1 MKRRSIEMM
10 DKIRSIYWDKYDGFL
25 LDYGLKRVDREEH
38 LKRVYKLD
46 NDFVYIDNLVD
57 TLMRLNIV

>member
-25 LDYGLKRVDREEH
+25 LDYGLKRVDIEEH